1 MIKHEKLLKEEND
14 LKEKL
19 ENEITKVKERLE
31 NYLSELNN
39 EIKLSERINKGIKKM
54 ENEEKNMIKIL
65 SYVSKTN
72 KTQKKLQNLL
82 KKYVK
87 SLTFSYEEKNS
98 IMKYEE
104 YCFNGIPI
112 PYNIILKN
120 ISESS
125 IDISWNID
133 NIKNNK
139 IKYEV
144 EMRKENGKFNKVYEG
159 NKNNCSLNNLMINTN
174 YEFRICCYN
183 NDFISEWTQIQKFKT
198 LGLDSVILKE
208 CNKNDEF
215 IQKLYNWCKFKN

>member
-1 MIKHEKLLKEEND
+1 
-14 LKEKL
+14 
-19 ENEITKVKERLE
+19 
-31 NYLSELNN
+31 
-39 EIKLSERINKGIKKM
+39 
-54 ENEEKNMIKIL
+54 MIKIL
-65 SYVSKTN
+65 SCISNTN
-72 KTQKKLQNLL
+72 KTQKKLKDLF
-82 KKYVK
+82 KKYIK
-87 SLTFSYEEKNS
+87 SLTFSYDEINS
-98 IMKYEE
+98 TIKYEE

-112 PYNIILKN
+112 PHNIILKN
-120 ISESS
+120 ISDSS

-139 IKYEV
+139 IKYAI

-208 CNKNDEF
+208 CNKKDES
-215 IQKLYNWCKFKN
+215 IKKLSEWGKFK